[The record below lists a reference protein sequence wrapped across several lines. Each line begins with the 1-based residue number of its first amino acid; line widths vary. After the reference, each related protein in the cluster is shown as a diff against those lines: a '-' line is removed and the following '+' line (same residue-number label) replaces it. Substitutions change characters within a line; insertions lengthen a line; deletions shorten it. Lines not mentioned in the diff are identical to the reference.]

1 MSKNNFIPVNT
12 PLLDGNELKYV
23 TECISTGWISS
34 EGPFVDK
41 FETALAQYT
50 DRRHGIAVANG
61 TAALDIAFSA
71 IGLKKGDEVIL
82 PSHTIISCILQ
93 IIRIGAIPVLVDS
106 ELETWNMDVEEVE
119 SKITSRTKA
128 ILAVHL
134 YGLPCRID
142 KIIEIADKHKLYVIE
157 DAAQMIGQTFNGK
170 PCGSFGHIS
179 TTSFYPNKQITTGEG
194 GMCLTNDENLANK
207 CRSFRNLCFQNE
219 SRFVHKELGWN
230 YRMTNIQ
237 AALGLA
243 QVEKLDEHVVLK
255 RKIGNKYSELL
266 KDISS
271 FNLPLMETE
280 YAKNIYW
287 VYGIFLNENSKY
299 NAKEA
304 MLLLQESG
312 IASRPFYYPMH
323 LQPVFQKDKLFQGEK
338 YPNAEI
344 LYNRAF
350 YIPSGVGFTEND
362 VEAVSKVLIDLFK
375 V

>member
-23 TECISTGWISS
+23 TECITTGWISS

-41 FETALAQYT
+41 FESALAQYT

-93 IIRIGAIPVLVDS
+93 IIRIGAIPILVDS
-106 ELETWNMDVEEVE
+106 ELKTWNMDVDEIE
-119 SKITSRTKA
+119 SKITSKTKA

-142 KIIEIADKHKLYVIE
+142 KIIEIADKHNLYVIE

-179 TTSFYPNKQITTGEG
+179 TTSFYPNKQVTTGEG
-194 GMCLTNDENLANK
+194 GMCLTNDDDLANK
-207 CRSFRNLCFQNE
+207 CRSFRNLCFQTE

-266 KDISS
+266 KDISG

-304 MLLLQESG
+304 MLLLQEAG
-312 IASRPFYYPMH
+312 IATRPFYYPMH
-323 LQPVFQKDKLFQGEK
+323 LQPVFQEDKLFEGQE